1 MRALNVNNGMS
12 MTENEK
18 LTRKE
23 WLLSSVN
30 ITIYTSEYCKHN
42 NILGI
47 ASEYCE
53 L

>member
-1 MRALNVNNGMS
+1 MRTVNVNGHS
-12 MTENEK
+12 QSET
-18 LTRKE
+18 
-23 WLLSSVN
+23 S
-30 ITIYTSEYCKHN
+30 IYTSEYCKHN